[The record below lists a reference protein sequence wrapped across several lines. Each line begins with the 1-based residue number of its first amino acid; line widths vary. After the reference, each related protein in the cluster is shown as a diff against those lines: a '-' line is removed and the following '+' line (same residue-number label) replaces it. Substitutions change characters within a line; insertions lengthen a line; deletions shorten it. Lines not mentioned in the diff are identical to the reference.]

1 MEDVTPTSTPAI
13 PHILQGEIARLD
25 QKFKVSLDPAAQMGT
40 KTIKLVCCL
49 DDKYLPCVPPV
60 SVSIPEDYPSTAPG
74 CYLIDQEY
82 NATPFLSSV
91 QKALTSR
98 ISKLPRQYSLSNLLD
113 TWEMSVRQACSPV
126 IVPPTTGSVLLG
138 V

>member
-1 MEDVTPTSTPAI
+1 MFFFTDFI
-13 PHILQGEIARLD
+13 
-25 QKFKVSLDPAAQMGT
+25 VS
-40 KTIKLVCCL
+40 
-49 DDKYLPCVPPV
+49 
-60 SVSIPEDYPSTAPG
+60 EDYPSTAPG

-82 NATPFLSSV
+82 NATHFLSSV
-91 QKALTSR
+91 QKALTAR

-126 IVPPTTGSVLLG
+126 AVPPTTGSVLLG